1 MRSPRHHLARRGL
14 MLSGYPASCD
24 RAGSDPSCS
33 QSPQPPRQQSH
44 RFSPGSSPCAII
56 DAFWQ
61 TEMGNIIV
69 TPFPGAIETKPTL
82 PLFGMTLL
90 SSTHHMKGIAALDAT
105 APGPEPALSAKC
117 CGLNPVSNSASK
129 HSCAFVV
136 GSLKSLVHK
145 CSISSADPR
154 LARPNPDE
162 VLPAPAPFPHAGGT
176 LGHLSPL
183 HRGYVTP
190 APLAQP
196 PHPSMLGRG
205 GTVRPLPSPL
215 CPGYANPTQP
225 RFIRPAPPSPS
236 MPGGRRRDSATANPC
251 TRETPP
257 VPLPFMP
264 MLRFYGDKRM
274 RTRGGAHG
282 MKGDAARAANIGWV
296 VHHSVVP
303 RVREERNDDNIN
315 CPHITS
321 GYTRA
326 IRITWKL

>member
-24 RAGSDPSCS
+24 RAGSDPSRS

-61 TEMGNIIV
+61 TETGNIVV
-69 TPFPGAIETKPTL
+69 TPFPGAIKTKPTL
-82 PLFGMTLL
+82 PFFGMTPL

-105 APGPEPALSAKC
+105 APEPTLSAKC
-117 CGLNPVSNSASK
+117 CGLNPVSNSASE

-136 GSLKSLVHK
+136 GGLKSLAHE

-162 VLPAPAPFPHAGGT
+162 VSPAPTPVSACRRDTGSPQSPPPGLRHPSPPSSTPPPFHAGARRDRGAGGT
-176 LGHLSPL
+176 VRAPSSAP
-183 HRGYVTP
+183 TP
-190 APLAQP
+190 APL
-196 PHPSMLGRG
+196 
-205 GTVRPLPSPL
+205 
-215 CPGYANPTQP
+215 
-225 RFIRPAPPSPS
+225 
-236 MPGGRRRDSATANPC
+236 
-251 TRETPP
+251 
-257 VPLPFMP
+257 PFVP
-264 MLRFYGDKRM
+264 MLRSYGDERM

-282 MKGDAARAANIGWV
+282 MKGDAAQAANGGWV
-296 VHHSVVP
+296 AHRSVVP
-303 RVREERNDDNIN
+303 RVRKERNDDNIN
-315 CPHITS
+315 CPHIAS